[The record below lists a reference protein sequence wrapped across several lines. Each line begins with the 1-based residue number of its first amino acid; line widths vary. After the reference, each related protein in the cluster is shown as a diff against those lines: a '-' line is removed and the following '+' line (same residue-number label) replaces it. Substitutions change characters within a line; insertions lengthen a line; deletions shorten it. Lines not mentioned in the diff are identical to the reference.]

1 VTLEIP
7 DVVVLAGGSTG
18 QVKRV
23 SATVTEGTLTDVVYI
38 VETEGG
44 AWVEVPREDARPR
57 ETV

>member
-23 SATVTEGTLTDVVYI
+23 AATVTDGTLTDVVYV

-44 AWVEVPREDARPR
+44 AWVEVPREDVRR
-57 ETV
+57 RGDV